1 MMTHNE
7 HATSILAFIEDLK
20 EIKGYKDLTKT
31 ELIDLAIKLCFLK
44 TLDDI
49 DWRLF
54 DIDKTLTS
62 IDQTIS
68 FKD

>member
-7 HATSILAFIEDLK
+7 HATSILAFVEDLK

>member
-7 HATSILAFIEDLK
+7 HATSILAFVEDLK

-44 TLDDI
+44 TLDGFFLLI
-49 DWRLF
+49 NT
-54 DIDKTLTS
+54 DKTLTS